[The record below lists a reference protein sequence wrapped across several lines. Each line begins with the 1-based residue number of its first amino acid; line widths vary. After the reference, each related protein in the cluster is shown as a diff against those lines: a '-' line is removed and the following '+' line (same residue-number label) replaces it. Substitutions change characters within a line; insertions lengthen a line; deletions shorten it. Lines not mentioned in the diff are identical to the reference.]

1 MDTVTHIILLTV
13 SQLCQLLGCIFFFG
27 FVLKW
32 VGENTLKK
40 FAHDHFLFHFMSII
54 GTPIHEFGHFIM
66 CKLFGYRI
74 NKVVW
79 VQKPQADGTLGYVNF
94 SYNPKNFY
102 QLVGK
107 FFVGIGPLFS
117 GPLCILLL
125 LYFLLPTS
133 FQVVETKIGHIPAV
147 WQLSTFYDLFKLSGQ
162 FLVSLFT
169 LEHVLSWQLYVFL
182 IVASAIAVHI
192 RLSMSDLESA
202 TSGIFSLSMALLI
215 INVFSTF
222 LGLTLSDHLSHYI
235 STFTAY
241 YIATMV
247 IILVISLLL
256 WLLSIIWHTMLHRNA
271 R

>member
-1 MDTVTHIILLTV
+1 MDTVTHILLLTI

-27 FVLKW
+27 FALKW
-32 VGENTLKK
+32 IGEHTLKK
-40 FAHDHFLFHFMSII
+40 FAYDHFLFHFMSFI
-54 GTPIHEFGHFIM
+54 GTPIHEFGHFFM
-66 CKLFGYRI
+66 CKIFGYRV

-79 VQKPQADGTLGYVNF
+79 VQKPNAEGTLGYVNF
-94 SYNPKNFY
+94 SYNPKNIY
-102 QLVGK
+102 QLIGK

-133 FQVVETKIGHIPAV
+133 FQIVETKIGHIPAV

-169 LEHVLSWQLYVFL
+169 FEHVLSWQLYVFL

-192 RLSMSDLESA
+192 RLSLSDLESA
-202 TSGIFSLSMALLI
+202 TSGIFFLSIALLI
-215 INVFSTF
+215 INLLSAMF
-222 LGLTLSDHLSHYI
+222 GLTLSDGLSHYI
-235 STFTAY
+235 SIFTAY

-256 WLLSIIWHTMLHRNA
+256 WLLTIIWHTMLNRSV